1 MEESDIKKTAFR
13 AGSMGL
19 YEFTRMPFGLSNAGS
34 SFCRLMEQCLG
45 DQQFVTLLLYLDD
58 ICIFAPTI
66 NDMLDRIELVF
77 DRLKQYNLKIKP
89 KKCQFFDTSILFL
102 GHILLA
108 KRISVNPEKVEKVQT
123 WPVPKNIKEVQS
135 FLGLA
140 SYYRQ
145 FINKFAEKARCLHKL
160 VVPTSNKHRK
170 ARAKKEKDNSTT
182 VTPNETRIFEWMTKH
197 QEAFDA
203 LKEALS
209 TAPVL
214 GYPDFSREFILEIDA
229 SLNGLGAILSQ
240 QGKDG
245 QIRVIAYASHSLHP
259 SEKSMRN
266 YSSAKLELLALKWA
280 VTEKFRD
287 YLLGSQFQ
295 VYTDNNPLA
304 YIMESKLGASQIQ
317 WLGELALFD
326 FVIKYQTG

>member
-1 MEESDIKKTAFR
+1 MVRDAFPLPRIDEALQAVHSSNWFSSFDLVQGYLQLAMEESDIKKTVFR

-19 YEFTRMPFGLSNAGS
+19 YKFTHMPFGLSNAGS
-34 SFCRLMEQCLG
+34 SFCCLIEQCLG
-45 DQQFVTLLLYLDD
+45 NQQFVTLLLYLND

-66 NDMLDRIELVF
+66 NDMLDQIELVF
-77 DRLKQYNLKIKP
+77 NRLKQYNLKIKP
-89 KKCQFFDTSILFL
+89 KKCQFFDTSVLFL
-102 GHILLA
+102 DHILSA
-108 KRISVNPEKVEKVQT
+108 KGISVNPEKVEKVRT

-145 FINKFAEKARCLHKL
+145 FIDKFAEKARCLHKL
-160 VVPTSNKHRK
+160 VGPTSNKHRK

-182 VTPNETRIFEWMTKH
+182 VNQTEPRIFEWMAKH

-229 SLNGLGAILSQ
+229 SLNGVGTILSQ

-245 QIRVIAYASHSLHP
+245 QIHVIAYASHSLCP
-259 SEKSMRN
+259 SERSMRN
-266 YSSAKLELLALKWA
+266 YSSAKLELLALQWA
-280 VTEKFRD
+280 VTEK
-287 YLLGSQFQ
+287 S
-295 VYTDNNPLA
+295 
-304 YIMESKLGASQIQ
+304 
-317 WLGELALFD
+317 
-326 FVIKYQTG
+326 